1 MPASGAA
8 ALRKAGFPGSAG
20 DRRSLA
26 WSLGIHAVLVL
37 IILLGGIVIPHN
49 PTPSDLGIKA
59 TLIDPDAVRKMRRRP
74 PPPAPEVR
82 PAEPPRP
89 DPAVQKA
96 EADKLQVE
104 RERKLSEQA
113 ASEKKLAEQKAT
125 EARLT
130 EQKAAEKKLA
140 AKKLADQKAAEKTAT
155 EKQAAEKK
163 AAEKKAADKAA
174 ADKVATE
181 TAEAQR
187 KTAEDKRR
195 RTAQAELDRQLAEED
210 ALLAASDSGAL
221 AEYVALIAQKVERNW
236 VRPPSAK
243 AGLECE
249 LSVTQI
255 PGGQVT
261 GVRIGNCP
269 ADEAVRR
276 SIEAAVL
283 RASPLPMPANQAL
296 FDRNLRFV
304 FKPQE

>member
-1 MPASGAA
+1 M
-8 ALRKAGFPGSAG
+8 RNAGVPGSAG
-20 DRRSLA
+20 DRWSLA
-26 WSLGIHAVLVL
+26 WSLGIHGVLLL
-37 IILLGGIVIPHN
+37 IILLGGIVIPHK
-49 PTPSDLGIKA
+49 PTPSNLGIKA

-74 PPPAPEVR
+74 PPPAPEAR
-82 PAEPPRP
+82 PAEPPQP

-96 EADKLQVE
+96 EADRLQAE
-104 RERKLSEQA
+104 RERKLSEQKLV
-113 ASEKKLAEQKAT
+113 EQKLAEQKAT
-125 EARLT
+125 EARRA
-130 EQKAAEKKLA
+130 EQKAAEKQLA
-140 AKKLADQKAAEKTAT
+140 AKKLAEQ
-155 EKQAAEKK
+155 K
-163 AAEKKAADKAA
+163 AAEKKAADKVA
-174 ADKVATE
+174 ADKAAAE
-181 TAEAQR
+181 KAEAQR
-187 KTAEDKRR
+187 RAAEDKRR
-195 RTAQAELDRQLAEED
+195 RAAQAELDRQLAEED
-210 ALLAASDSGAL
+210 ALLAAADSGAL

-269 ADEAVRR
+269 ADDAVRR

>member
-1 MPASGAA
+1 M
-8 ALRKAGFPGSAG
+8 RNAGFPGSAG
-20 DRRSLA
+20 DRWSLA
-26 WSLGIHAVLVL
+26 WSLGIHGVLLL
-37 IILLGGIVIPHN
+37 IILLGGIVIPHK
-49 PTPSDLGIKA
+49 PTPSNLGIKA

-74 PPPAPEVR
+74 PPPAPEAR
-82 PAEPPRP
+82 PAEPPQP
-89 DPAVQKA
+89 DPAVQEA
-96 EADKLQVE
+96 EADRLQAE
-104 RERKLSEQA
+104 RERKLSEQKLV
-113 ASEKKLAEQKAT
+113 EQKLAEQKAT
-125 EARLT
+125 EARRAEQKAAEKQLAAKKLA
-130 EQKAAEKKLA
+130 EQKAAEKK
-140 AKKLADQKAAEKTAT
+140 AAE
-155 EKQAAEKK
+155 QK
-163 AAEKKAADKAA
+163 AAEKKAADKVA
-174 ADKVATE
+174 ADKAAAE
-181 TAEAQR
+181 KAEAQR
-187 KTAEDKRR
+187 RAAEDKRR
-195 RTAQAELDRQLAEED
+195 RAAQAELDRQLAEED
-210 ALLAASDSGAL
+210 ALLAAADSGAL

-269 ADEAVRR
+269 ADDAVRR

>member
-1 MPASGAA
+1 MPANGAA
-8 ALRKAGFPGSAG
+8 AMRNAGFPGSAG
-20 DRRSLA
+20 DRWSLA
-26 WSLGIHAVLVL
+26 WSLGIHGVLLL
-37 IILLGGIVIPHN
+37 IILLGGIVIPHK
-49 PTPSDLGIKA
+49 PTPSNLGIKA

-74 PPPAPEVR
+74 PPPAPEAR
-82 PAEPPRP
+82 PAEPPQP

-96 EADKLQVE
+96 EADRLQAE
-104 RERKLSEQA
+104 RERKLSEQKLV
-113 ASEKKLAEQKAT
+113 EQKLAEQKAT
-125 EARLT
+125 EARRAEQKAAEKQLAAKKLA
-130 EQKAAEKKLA
+130 EQKAAEKK
-140 AKKLADQKAAEKTAT
+140 AAE
-155 EKQAAEKK
+155 QK

-174 ADKVATE
+174 AEK
-181 TAEAQR
+181 AEAQR
-187 KTAEDKRR
+187 RAAEDKRR
-195 RTAQAELDRQLAEED
+195 RAAQAELDRQLAEED
-210 ALLAASDSGAL
+210 ALLAAADSGAL

-269 ADEAVRR
+269 ADDAVRR

>member
-8 ALRKAGFPGSAG
+8 AVRKAGFPGSAG

-74 PPPAPEVR
+74 PPPAPEMR

-89 DPAVQKA
+89 EPAVQKVEEDRPQA
-96 EADKLQVE
+96 E
-104 RERKLSEQA
+104 RERQLSEQKA
-113 ASEKKLAEQKAT
+113 AEKKLAEQKVT
-125 EARLT
+125 EARLA

-140 AKKLADQKAAEKTAT
+140 ATKLADQKAAEKQAAD
-155 EKQAAEKK
+155 KQAAEKK
-163 AAEKKAADKAA
+163 AVEKKAADKAA
-174 ADKVATE
+174 AE

-269 ADEAVRR
+269 ADDAVRR

>member
-1 MPASGAA
+1 M
-8 ALRKAGFPGSAG
+8 RNAGFPGSAG
-20 DRRSLA
+20 DRWSLA
-26 WSLGIHAVLVL
+26 WSLGIHGVLLL
-37 IILLGGIVIPHN
+37 IILLGGIVIPHK
-49 PTPSDLGIKA
+49 PTPSNLGIKA

-74 PPPAPEVR
+74 PPPAPEAR
-82 PAEPPRP
+82 PAEPPQP

-96 EADKLQVE
+96 EADRLQAE
-104 RERKLSEQA
+104 RERKLSEQKLV
-113 ASEKKLAEQKAT
+113 EQKLAEQKAT
-125 EARLT
+125 EARRAEQKAAEKQLAAKKLA
-130 EQKAAEKKLA
+130 EQKAAEKK
-140 AKKLADQKAAEKTAT
+140 AAE
-155 EKQAAEKK
+155 QK
-163 AAEKKAADKAA
+163 AAEKKAADKVA
-174 ADKVATE
+174 ADKAAAE
-181 TAEAQR
+181 KAEAQR
-187 KTAEDKRR
+187 RAAEDKRR
-195 RTAQAELDRQLAEED
+195 RAAQAELDRQLAEED
-210 ALLAASDSGAL
+210 ALLAAADSGAL

-269 ADEAVRR
+269 ADDAVRR

>member
-1 MPASGAA
+1 M
-8 ALRKAGFPGSAG
+8 RNAGFPGSAG
-20 DRRSLA
+20 DRWSLA
-26 WSLGIHAVLVL
+26 WSLGIHGVLLL
-37 IILLGGIVIPHN
+37 IILLGGIVIPHK
-49 PTPSDLGIKA
+49 PTPSNLGIKA

-74 PPPAPEVR
+74 PPPAPEAR
-82 PAEPPRP
+82 PAEPPQP

-96 EADKLQVE
+96 EADRLQAE
-104 RERKLSEQA
+104 RERKLSEQKLV
-113 ASEKKLAEQKAT
+113 EQKLAEQKAT
-125 EARLT
+125 EARRAEQKAADKQLAAKKLA
-130 EQKAAEKKLA
+130 EQKAAEKK
-140 AKKLADQKAAEKTAT
+140 AAE
-155 EKQAAEKK
+155 QK
-163 AAEKKAADKAA
+163 AAEKKAADKVA
-174 ADKVATE
+174 ADKAAAE
-181 TAEAQR
+181 KAEAQR
-187 KTAEDKRR
+187 RAAEDKRR
-195 RTAQAELDRQLAEED
+195 RAAQAELDRQLAEED
-210 ALLAASDSGAL
+210 ALLAAADSGAL

-269 ADEAVRR
+269 ADDAVRR

>member
-113 ASEKKLAEQKAT
+113 ASEKKLAEKKAT
-125 EARLT
+125 EALLT
-130 EQKAAEKKLA
+130 EQKAAEKKLVA
-140 AKKLADQKAAEKTAT
+140 TKLADQKAAEKQAA

-163 AAEKKAADKAA
+163 AADKKAADKA
-174 ADKVATE
+174 ATE

>member
-1 MPASGAA
+1 M
-8 ALRKAGFPGSAG
+8 RNAGFPGSAG
-20 DRRSLA
+20 DRWSLA
-26 WSLGIHAVLVL
+26 WSLGIHGVLLL
-37 IILLGGIVIPHN
+37 IILLGGIVIPHK
-49 PTPSDLGIKA
+49 PTPSNLGIKA

-74 PPPAPEVR
+74 PPPAPEAR
-82 PAEPPRP
+82 PAEPPQP

-96 EADKLQVE
+96 EADRLQAE
-104 RERKLSEQA
+104 RERKLSEQKLV
-113 ASEKKLAEQKAT
+113 EQNLAEQKAT
-125 EARLT
+125 EARRAEQKAAEKQLAAKKLA
-130 EQKAAEKKLA
+130 EQKAAEKK
-140 AKKLADQKAAEKTAT
+140 AAE
-155 EKQAAEKK
+155 QK

-174 ADKVATE
+174 AEK
-181 TAEAQR
+181 AEAQR
-187 KTAEDKRR
+187 RAAEDKRR
-195 RTAQAELDRQLAEED
+195 RAAQAELDRQLAEED
-210 ALLAASDSGAL
+210 ALLAAADSGAL

-269 ADEAVRR
+269 ADDAVRR

>member
-1 MPASGAA
+1 MPANGATA
-8 ALRKAGFPGSAG
+8 MRNAGFTGSAG
-20 DRRSLA
+20 DRWSLA
-26 WSLGIHAVLVL
+26 WSLGIHGALLL
-37 IILLGGIVIPHN
+37 IILLGGIVIPHK

-74 PPPAPEVR
+74 SPPAPEVR
-82 PAEPPRP
+82 PAEPPQP
-89 DPAVQKA
+89 DLAVQKA
-96 EADKLQVE
+96 AADKLQAE
-104 RERKLSEQA
+104 RERKLSEQKLA
-113 ASEKKLAEQKAT
+113 EKKLADQKATEARRAEQESAEKKLVAKKLAEQKA
-125 EARLT
+125 
-130 EQKAAEKKLA
+130 AEKK
-140 AKKLADQKAAEKTAT
+140 
-155 EKQAAEKK
+155 AAEKK
-163 AAEKKAADKAA
+163 AAEKKAADKVA
-174 ADKVATE
+174 ADKAAAE
-181 TAEAQR
+181 KAEAQR
-187 KTAEDKRR
+187 RAAEETRR
-195 RTAQAELDRQLAEED
+195 RAAQAELDRQLAEED
-210 ALLAASDSGAL
+210 ALLAAADSGAL

-269 ADEAVRR
+269 ADDAVRR

>member
-1 MPASGAA
+1 M
-8 ALRKAGFPGSAG
+8 RNAGFPGSAG
-20 DRRSLA
+20 DRWSLA
-26 WSLGIHAVLVL
+26 WSLGIHGVLLL
-37 IILLGGIVIPHN
+37 IILLGGIVIPHK
-49 PTPSDLGIKA
+49 PTPSNLGIKA

-74 PPPAPEVR
+74 PPPAPEAR
-82 PAEPPRP
+82 PAEPPQP

-96 EADKLQVE
+96 EADRLQAE
-104 RERKLSEQA
+104 RERKLSEQKLV
-113 ASEKKLAEQKAT
+113 EQKLAEQKAT
-125 EARLT
+125 EARRAEQKAAEKQLAAKKLA
-130 EQKAAEKKLA
+130 EQKAAEKK
-140 AKKLADQKAAEKTAT
+140 AAE
-155 EKQAAEKK
+155 QK

-174 ADKVATE
+174 AEK
-181 TAEAQR
+181 AEAQR
-187 KTAEDKRR
+187 RAAEDKRR
-195 RTAQAELDRQLAEED
+195 RAAQAELDRQLAEED
-210 ALLAASDSGAL
+210 ALLAAADSGAL

-269 ADEAVRR
+269 ADDAVRR

>member
-1 MPASGAA
+1 M
-8 ALRKAGFPGSAG
+8 RNAGFPGSAG
-20 DRRSLA
+20 DRWSLA
-26 WSLGIHAVLVL
+26 WSLGIHGVLLL
-37 IILLGGIVIPHN
+37 IILLGGIVIPHK
-49 PTPSDLGIKA
+49 PTPSNLGIKA

-74 PPPAPEVR
+74 PPPAPEAR
-82 PAEPPRP
+82 PAEPPQP

-96 EADKLQVE
+96 EADRLQAE
-104 RERKLSEQA
+104 RERKLSEQKLVEQKLAEKKATEARRAEQKA
-113 ASEKKLAEQKAT
+113 AEKQLAAKKLAEQKAA
-125 EARLT
+125 EK
-130 EQKAAEKKLA
+130 KAAE
-140 AKKLADQKAAEKTAT
+140 Q
-155 EKQAAEKK
+155 K
-163 AAEKKAADKAA
+163 AAEKKAADKVA
-174 ADKVATE
+174 ADKAAAE
-181 TAEAQR
+181 KAEAQR
-187 KTAEDKRR
+187 RAAEDKRR
-195 RTAQAELDRQLAEED
+195 RAAQAELDRQLAEED
-210 ALLAASDSGAL
+210 ALLAAADSGAL

-269 ADEAVRR
+269 ADDAVRR

>member
-1 MPASGAA
+1 M
-8 ALRKAGFPGSAG
+8 
-20 DRRSLA
+20 
-26 WSLGIHAVLVL
+26 
-37 IILLGGIVIPHN
+37 
-49 PTPSDLGIKA
+49 
-59 TLIDPDAVRKMRRRP
+59 
-74 PPPAPEVR
+74 
-82 PAEPPRP
+82 
-89 DPAVQKA
+89 QKA
-96 EADKLQVE
+96 EADRLQAE
-104 RERKLSEQA
+104 RERKLSEQKLVEQNLAEQKATEDRRAEQKA
-113 ASEKKLAEQKAT
+113 AEKQLAAKKLAEQKAA
-125 EARLT
+125 EK
-130 EQKAAEKKLA
+130 KAAE
-140 AKKLADQKAAEKTAT
+140 Q
-155 EKQAAEKK
+155 K

-174 ADKVATE
+174 AEK
-181 TAEAQR
+181 AEAQR
-187 KTAEDKRR
+187 RAAEDKRR
-195 RTAQAELDRQLAEED
+195 RAAQAELDRQLAEED
-210 ALLAASDSGAL
+210 ALLAAADSGAL

-269 ADEAVRR
+269 ADDAVRR